1 MGHYHGHEGFTTFS
15 KMRPVFR
22 QGPIRPLNL
31 LLPPYEKGA
40 FKLLNLMLRLKS

>member
-1 MGHYHGHEGFTTFS
+1 
-15 KMRPVFR
+15 VFR
-22 QGPIRPLNL
+22 QGPIRPLNM